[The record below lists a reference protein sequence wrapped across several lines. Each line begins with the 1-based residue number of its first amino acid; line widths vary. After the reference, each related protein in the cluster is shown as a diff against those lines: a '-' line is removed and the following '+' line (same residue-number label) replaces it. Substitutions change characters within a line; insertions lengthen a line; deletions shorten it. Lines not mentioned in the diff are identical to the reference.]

1 MKQFLLASIFS
12 FFSIQFL
19 HVGIINAQINHPY
32 SVDGYFLIQEGKI
45 TTIPKLIDESGNHIG
60 SQGYNWSSFNGAFLF
75 NSKPANG
82 IVYSVKNQK
91 LENLGVVK
99 NGKKDGVWVK
109 CLVSGDPER
118 LNSVKE
124 VILYNAGRLVT
135 KRVKMDWNFS
145 GCVCSESGFFEF
157 SESFQNMAGLYDE
170 NGRKMDMS
178 YYYELQDQGIDL
190 DFFSNIYSANGTLF
204 NGVRY
209 LNESGSCFVLI
220 ETFREGAPNGL
231 SINSGEM
238 GYIHSFGILSN
249 NKKTGFWIENQYD
262 GTPWKA
268 LHYENDVPTGIGY
281 FFNETT
287 IKGRGRY
294 NDNGELDCEG
304 DCE

>member
-1 MKQFLLASIFS
+1 MKKFYFILFAFLA
-12 FFSIQFL
+12 IQFL
-19 HVGIINAQINHPY
+19 NVGFIQAQINHPFT
-32 SVDGYFLIQEGKI
+32 VDGYFLIQEGKI
-45 TTIPKLIDESGNHIG
+45 TSIPKLVDEAGNHIG
-60 SQGYNWSSFNGAFLF
+60 SQGFNWSSFNDAFLF

-109 CLVSGDPER
+109 CLLSGDPEY

-124 VILYNAGRLVT
+124 VMLYNAGRLVT
-135 KRVKMDWNFS
+135 KRVKNDWEFT
-145 GCVCSESGFFEF
+145 GCECAESGFFEF
-157 SESFQNMAGLYDE
+157 SESVQNMTGLYDE
-170 NGRKMDMS
+170 NGRKMDMP
-178 YYYELQDQGIDL
+178 YYYELHEQGIDL
-190 DFFSNIYSANGTLF
+190 DFWSTIYTANGTLF

-220 ETFREGAPNGL
+220 ETFRDGSPNGL
-231 SINSGEM
+231 KINSVEM
-238 GYIHSFGILSN
+238 GYIHSFGMLSN
-249 NKKTGFWIENQYD
+249 NKKTGFWVENQYD
-262 GTPWKA
+262 GTPWKV
-268 LHYENDVPTGIGY
+268 LHYENDVPTGISY

-294 NDNGELDCEG
+294 NDNGEMDCEG